1 MNDFSV
7 IVAIDL
13 DGAIGRSDTN
23 SIPWHLPSDLAF
35 FKEKTLG
42 KTIVMGS
49 RTWASL
55 PFKPLKG
62 RRNVVISRQEIGF
75 AGADAQ
81 YSSLEEALEKEQD
94 VVVIGGASLYEECF
108 KFNPK
113 TLHITLV
120 HQRSKGDVKFPVDG
134 DSLKA
139 AGSFRKGHTYFINV
153 KNVKMQENKIDFN
166 FTEWKRLDDGKLS
179 DNYTHS
185 SVQEGN
191 AVTTTLTKIATGETR
206 TFHYANG
213 SLKGINYLM
222 DSLTDEQCESWF
234 EDKSA
239 KRKKKKEK

>member
-35 FKEKTLG
+35 FKEQTLG

-49 RTWASL
+49 RTWESL

-62 RRNVVISRQEIGF
+62 RRNVVLTRRRGLLEGV
-75 AGADAQ
+75 DAQ
-81 YSSLEEALEKEQD
+81 YSSLEDALEKEQD

-108 KFNPK
+108 KYNPK
-113 TLHITLV
+113 TLYITVV

-134 DSLKA
+134 ESLKG
-139 AGSFRKGHTYFINV
+139 AGSFRKGNTYFINM
-153 KNVKMQENKIDFN
+153 KNVKMQENKIDFA
-166 FTEWKRLDDGKLS
+166 FTEWKRLDGGKLS

-185 SVQEGN
+185 SAQEGN

-206 TFHYANG
+206 TFNCANG
-213 SLKGINYLM
+213 SLRGINYLM